1 MIKRSILV
9 CILLVSSCEA
19 PLPLYQLIYDAGI
32 EYSSNLNNDQVAL
45 ETLDSI
51 DYAFIS
57 VTLGTGSPQTIM
69 VLSAVDN
76 NILEWVSEASEK
88 IYTHNGKIIKT
99 EGLRHDIEI
108 INPQDVPPLSG
119 NYSYTLVSNF
129 YNPDLYFQ
137 TQEINIKE
145 KGVKS
150 IPNTVR
156 NRPNID
162 AKLVIE
168 SLYMKKIFWKTQN
181 KYYFNIQT
189 GSLERTIQNIH
200 PSYPTITIDFVRK
213 YN

>member
-19 PLPLYQLIYDAGI
+19 PFPLYQLVYDAGI
-32 EYSSNLNNDQVAL
+32 EYSSNLNNDQVSL

-57 VTLGTGSPQTIM
+57 VTLGMGSPQTIM
-69 VLSAVDN
+69 VLSAVDD

-88 IYTHNGKIIKT
+88 IYTLNGKIIKT
-99 EGLRHDIEI
+99 EGLKYDIEI
-108 INPQDVPPLSG
+108 INPQDIPVMSG
-119 NYSYTLVSNF
+119 DYSYTLVSNF

-137 TQEINIKE
+137 SQEINIKE
-145 KGVKS
+145 KGVKN
-150 IPNTVR
+150 IRNNVR

-162 AKLVIE
+162 ANLIIE

-181 KYYFNIQT
+181 KYYFNIET

-200 PSYPTITIDFVRK
+200 PNYPSITIDFVRK